1 MEGAAESIGYRPA
14 RGTPH
19 WTAARADAQGEAKGS
34 MRCALK
40 STISLTYGS
49 VLAKNGTKHDQA
61 SKEMGVDFDWGD
73 GSA

>member
-1 MEGAAESIGYRPA
+1 
-14 RGTPH
+14 
-19 WTAARADAQGEAKGS
+19 